1 MKHERAL
8 KLFINDRFHKLAKSK
23 KNKVGSMT
31 NHKSIPPKHK
41 TKHNIMT

>member
-8 KLFINDRFHKLAKSK
+8 KLFINDRFHKLAKSQ

-31 NHKSIPPKHK
+31 KICSK
-41 TKHNIMT
+41 TPHESEHE